1 MNNALDWASSM
12 EVSKRKRS
20 LPRGRHTQSSLPRIS
35 LANQTEAA
43 ARTEGGAEI
52 NLHSRHWISIK
63 YFAIVLV
70 WTLY

>member
-1 MNNALDWASSM
+1 MRQIGGLVWVLGCKKMLLRNG
-12 EVSKRKRS
+12 K
-20 LPRGRHTQSSLPRIS
+20 HTQSSLPRIS
-35 LANQTEAA
+35 LASQTEAA

-63 YFAIVLV
+63 YLAMVLV